1 MGRIFITLGLIFFAV
16 SVVGI
21 YFDILLHIDGSGG
34 YTQIGQIWYKYAP
47 NSLQIAEA
55 IVSRYIDPCSSLDIL
70 NCSGFVWHPFISTF
84 LIFPA
89 GLTFGI
95 EDQNNIA
102 SAQAGQSQNQ
112 AIDQVLAGVPDS
124 RELED
129 GFVE

>member
-1 MGRIFITLGLIFFAV
+1 MGRIFITFGLIFFTI
-16 SVVGI
+16 SVLGMYLDV
-21 YFDILLHIDGSGG
+21 LLHINDNVG

-70 NCSGFVWHPFISTF
+70 NCYGFVWHPIISTF

-95 EDQNNIA
+95 LTIFFIYFGTKKRRINKIN
-102 SAQAGQSQNQ
+102 
-112 AIDQVLAGVPDS
+112 
-124 RELED
+124 
-129 GFVE
+129 